1 MRSSSQFRQIR
12 AFGSSWS
19 FQSACVVLQIKLVL
33 RWPWW
38 LTVFGGFFP
47 RFSGACRM
55 AELSFY
61 MPDLEEARPCND
73 KSETHGRVLKRIGLM
88 HPRNPVFPAP
98 SPHPPESAPLFARNV
113 WSSGTSSIAT
123 FWVA

>member
-38 LTVFGGFFP
+38 LTVFGVFFP
-47 RFSGACRM
+47 GLVALVGWPSCRSTCQT
-55 AELSFY
+55 LR
-61 MPDLEEARPCND
+61 RPALAMTSP
-73 KSETHGRVLKRIGLM
+73 KLM
-88 HPRNPVFPAP
+88 DGF
-98 SPHPPESAPLFARNV
+98 
-113 WSSGTSSIAT
+113 
-123 FWVA
+123 